1 MYLTVLFVDM
11 YMISTYVCMYGLL
24 STTMI
29 NIKCGLAGASEKLLY
44 RPRGGLQIPCS
55 PGEKPTPGCW
65 FAVSPSVFK
74 LRGENYFRH
83 VNEFLLSIKYAHL
96 ELLVGDLI

>member
-11 YMISTYVCMYGLL
+11 YMISTYGLL
-24 STTMI
+24 SATMI
-29 NIKCGLAGASEKLLY
+29 NIKCVLAGSSEKLLY

-55 PGEKPTPGCW
+55 SGEKPTPGCW

-83 VNEFLLSIKYAHL
+83 VNEFFLSIKYAHL
-96 ELLVGDLI
+96 QLLFGDLI